1 MLPFQTLDTL
11 DVSNRRVLLRADL
24 NVPLKGG
31 KITDA
36 SRIEEVVPTIQEL
49 LKKASGVI
57 VVSHLGRP
65 DGKVV
70 PEMSLKPVVDAL
82 AAQLGSVK
90 VRFAPDWSDGTP
102 ETAAAALGKGEV
114 LVLEN
119 IRYLPGEEKNDPALA
134 QRLAG
139 LADLYVDDA
148 FSCAHRA
155 HASIEAVA
163 RLMPAAAGRLME
175 KELAALTEALDHP
188 KRPVTAIV
196 GGNKISTKLS
206 LLENLMTKVDTL
218 AIAGAMA
225 NTFLLADGGR
235 VGKSLVEADMLDTA
249 RRVRAS
255 AQDRGCHIL
264 LPTDVVVAAKFAA
277 DQPTK
282 IVAADAVPDDMMALD
297 IGPKSVAAMIALIR
311 NSHTVLW
318 NGPLGAFET
327 KPFNAGTN
335 AVAAAVAAQ
344 TEAGMLLSVAGGG
357 DTMSALVG
365 AHVRERFS
373 YVSLAGGA
381 FLEWLEGVELPGVA
395 VLRKP

>member
-1 MLPFQTLDTL
+1 
-11 DVSNRRVLLRADL
+11 VLLRADL
-24 NVPLKGG
+24 NVPLKAGQV
-31 KITDA
+31 TDA
-36 SRIEEVVPTIQEL
+36 SRVTEVVPTIREL
-49 LKKASGVI
+49 LQKAGSVI
-57 VVSHLGRP
+57 VTSHLGRP

-70 PEMSLKPVVDAL
+70 PEMSLKPVVDLLASAL
-82 AAQLGSVK
+82 APIK
-90 VRFAPDWSDGTP
+90 VRFVDSWADGAV
-102 ETAAAALGKGEV
+102 EQAAAKLGKGEV

-119 IRYLPGEEKNDPALA
+119 LRFLPGEEQNDPALA
-134 QRLAG
+134 KRLAS
-139 LADLYVDDA
+139 LADVYIDDA

-163 RLMPAAAGRLME
+163 RLLPSAAGRLME
-175 KELAALTEALDHP
+175 KELAALTEALDRP
-188 KRPVTAIV
+188 RRPVTAVV
-196 GGNKISTKLS
+196 GGNKISTKLA
-206 LLENLMTKVDTL
+206 LLENLITKVDTL

-225 NTFLLADGGR
+225 NTFLLAEGGR
-235 VGKSLVEADMLDTA
+235 IGKSMAEADMLDTA
-249 RRVRAS
+249 RRVRAR
-255 AQDRGCHIL
+255 ATELGCHIL
-264 LPTDVVVAAKFAA
+264 LPSDAVVAAKLAT

-282 IVAADAVPDDMMALD
+282 IVAADEIPDDMMALD

-311 NSHTVLW
+311 NSHTLLW

-335 AVAAAVAAQ
+335 AVASAVAAQ
-344 TEAGMLLSVAGGG
+344 TDAGSLLSVAGGG

-395 VLRKP
+395 VLRMAA